1 MNSQN
6 KELVCLYKVDEVLSN
21 YENNI
26 EDTLLELVKVIPQG
40 WRYPNY
46 CEVSI
51 EWGEK
56 NICSEGFKNSVL
68 KMQSDIII
76 DNKKVGRI
84 TLVYTKQ
91 LREEKGVFL
100 TGEHQLF
107 KGITN
112 KLISFLTY
120 HQLQQTILELQN
132 ASHRTDNVENSEED
146 ITKWLRKQD
155 LSKEE
160 IKQLL
165 RVKIEFKK
173 GETIFKQGAITSYII
188 LLTSGLAKNYV
199 EGNFDK
205 GFNFKI
211 VKPIAFVGLSSVYG
225 KNAYAFSGSALTKCT
240 AYLIDI
246 QTFRSIM
253 NRNSAFTNRILNW
266 YCNITQHHLKRMSS
280 IANKQ
285 ALGRL
290 SETLIYLSEEIFN
303 ERIETSNVS
312 RKDIAELAAMSTE
325 SAVRFLSDLKKDKII
340 EISTNYI
347 DIKKKNVLQLLS
359 NN

>member
-6 KELVCLYKVDEVLSN
+6 KELICLYKVDEVFSSS
-21 YENNI
+21 EFSIEETINN
-26 EDTLLELVKVIPQG
+26 LLKVIPQG
-40 WRYPNY
+40 WRYSNY

-51 EWGEK
+51 EWNNK
-56 NICSEGFKNSVL
+56 TFSSKGFVNSVL
-68 KMQSDIII
+68 KMQSDIVI
-76 DNKKVGRI
+76 DSEIAGRI
-84 TLVYTKQ
+84 TIVYTKQ
-91 LREEKGVFL
+91 MREEKGVFL
-100 TGEHQLF
+100 TSEHQLF
-107 KGITN
+107 KSITN
-112 KLISFLTY
+112 KITSFLTY
-120 HQLQQTILELQN
+120 HKLQKTIADLQN
-132 ASHRTDNVENSEED
+132 EANKNGEMVNSEEE
-146 ITKWLRKQD
+146 ISSWLKKQD
-155 LSKEE
+155 LTKEE

-188 LLTSGLAKNYV
+188 LLSSGLAKNYV

-211 VKPIAFVGLSSVYG
+211 VKPISFVGLSSVYG
-225 KNAYAFSGSALTKCT
+225 KNIYAFSGSALTKCT

-266 YCNITQHHLKRMSS
+266 YCNITQYHLKRMSS

-290 SETLIYLSEEIFN
+290 SETLIYLSEDIFSD
-303 ERIETSNVS
+303 RIETTNVS

-340 EISTNYI
+340 SISTNYI
-347 DIKKKNVLQLLS
+347 DILKKDVLKLLS

>member
-6 KELVCLYKVDEVLSN
+6 KELVCLYKVDEVLGS
-21 YENNI
+21 YESSI
-26 EDTLLELVKVIPQG
+26 EETFQDLVKIIPQG
-40 WRYPNY
+40 WRYANH

-56 NICSEGFKNSVL
+56 TITTDGFKNSVL
-68 KMQSDIII
+68 KMQSDIVI
-76 DNKKVGRI
+76 DNVIEGKI
-84 TLVYTKQ
+84 TIVYTKQ
-91 LREEKGVFL
+91 MREEKGVFL
-100 TGEHQLF
+100 TSEHQLF
-107 KGITN
+107 KSITS
-112 KLISFLTY
+112 KIISFLTY
-120 HQLQQTILELQN
+120 HKLQQTISELQA
-132 ASHRTDNVENSEED
+132 ASNKSGEIENSEED
-146 ITKWLRKQD
+146 VTKWLKKQD
-155 LSKEE
+155 LTKEE

-211 VKPIAFVGLSSVYG
+211 VKPISFVGLSSVYG
-225 KNAYAFSGSALTKCT
+225 KNIYAFSGSALTKCT

-253 NRNSAFTNRILNW
+253 NRNTAFTNRILNW
-266 YCNITQHHLKRMSS
+266 YCNITQYHLKRMSS

-290 SETLIYLSEEIFN
+290 SETLIYLSEDIFN
-303 ERIETSNVS
+303 DRIETTNVS

-340 EISTNYI
+340 DISTNYI
-347 DIKKKNVLQLLS
+347 DIRKKDVLRLLS

>member
-6 KELVCLYKVDEVLSN
+6 KELVCLYKVDEVLGN
-21 YENNI
+21 YENSI
-26 EDTLLELVKVIPQG
+26 VDTFQELVKIIPQG
-40 WRYPNY
+40 WRYPTH

-51 EWGEK
+51 EWNEK
-56 NICSEGFKNSVL
+56 TVQSEKFKNSVL
-68 KMQSDIII
+68 KMQSDIILEG
-76 DNKKVGRI
+76 NKIGKI

-91 LREEKGVFL
+91 MREEKGVFL

-107 KGITN
+107 KSITN
-112 KLISFLTY
+112 KITSFLTY
-120 HQLQQTILELQN
+120 HNLQQTISELQ
-132 ASHRTDNVENSEED
+132 SKSKRTDNIDHTEED
-146 ITKWLRKQD
+146 IIKWLKQQD
-155 LSKEE
+155 LTKEE

-165 RVKIEFKK
+165 RVKIQFKK

-188 LLTSGLAKNYV
+188 LLTNGLAKNYV

-211 VKPIAFVGLSSVYG
+211 VKPISFVGLSSVYG
-225 KNAYAFSGSALTKCT
+225 KNVYAFSGSALTKCT

-253 NRNSAFTNRILNW
+253 NRNSSFTNRILNW

-290 SETLIYLSEEIFN
+290 SEILIYLSEDIFN

-340 EISTNYI
+340 DISTNYI
-347 DIKKKNVLQLLS
+347 DIRKKDVLRLLS